1 MAKIDLNTVSSGYL
15 SQAALNANFTAIEDE
30 FQNKVLYRDNP
41 SGEPNSMQTH
51 LDMNGYHVL
60 NAGNPS
66 LMDASNI
73 AYTPNGTGAETRTI
87 AEKLNDV
94 VSVKDFGAVGDGVT
108 DDTAA
113 IQAAINACY
122 SAGGGY
128 VTFPSGTFLTS
139 NTTLKAGVQLEG
151 KGAYATTIKL
161 KNSANADIITVENA
175 YSLFGTTATGTNGW
189 GIHNLTLDG
198 NDTNQSPASPDT
210 CNGIACYSAKYV
222 IRNVIIKNV
231 KGHGIRSE
239 WQQYGEITGGMESSI
254 ENTTVD
260 TVGRH
265 GWWAK
270 GPHDHHAIHFVVVD
284 ASKEANNTYS
294 GIYTEGYMNGRFFNC
309 HVWHRSAATNRCA
322 YAVSSGGG
330 NQFVAC
336 HFEGCRSQLQ
346 HRGQYDVVSSSLFY
360 AHFGSAGTAMVCVAN
375 NDNLHS
381 NCLYQN
387 STSADCYAIEFLSSA
402 AGNAIASARFLG
414 FSQRTPFL
422 FTSDGGLNVID
433 GNGYATPGGATSF
446 GGTKSATTR
455 VSYRQSG
462 TAISVNDIGSL
473 TETISI
479 GGSSGA
485 EGLKVISAANVVNR
499 LEAYGQQTG
508 NSPRL
513 YAQGSDTNVG
523 LQLSSKGTGSVD
535 ICTNLFAQLQAR
547 FNHIASAVNYLS
559 FNGAATGSLPQ
570 VVATGSDTNIS
581 LALKPKG
588 TGIVFVNGPIAFQAP
603 ASATPSD
610 NEYMT
615 FQLTSNTQ
623 LTIKVKGTDGTVRS
637 ANLTLA

>member
-1 MAKIDLNTVSSGYL
+1 MPTLSKARQVSTL
-15 SQAALNANFTAIEDE
+15 ADT
-30 FQNKVLYRDNP
+30 
-41 SGEPNSMQTH
+41 
-51 LDMNGYHVL
+51 
-60 NAGNPS
+60 
-66 LMDASNI
+66 
-73 AYTPNGTGAETRTI
+73 
-87 AEKLNDV
+87 V

-113 IQAAINACY
+113 IQAAIDAVY
-122 SAGGGY
+122 AAGGGHIN
-128 VTFPSGTFLTS
+128 FPSGTFLT
-139 NTTLKAGVQLEG
+139 NNITLKAGVQLEG

-161 KNSANADIITVENA
+161 KNNANADIITVENA
-175 YSLFGTTATGTNGW
+175 YSLFGTTATGINGW

-198 NDTNQSPASPDT
+198 NDTNQSPASLDA
-210 CNGIACYSAKYV
+210 CNGITCYSAKYM

-239 WQQYGEITGGMESSI
+239 WQQYGEITGGMESSV
-254 ENTTVD
+254 ENTTID

-270 GPHDHHAIHFVVVD
+270 GPHDHHVIHLVVVD

-309 HVWHRSAATNRCA
+309 HVWHRSTASNRCV

-336 HFEGCRSQLQ
+336 HFEGCRSQLR
-346 HRGQYDVVSSSLFY
+346 HRGQYDIVSSSLFY

-402 AGNAIASARFLG
+402 AGNAIASGRFLG

-433 GNGYATPGGATSF
+433 GNGFATAGGATSF

-455 VSYRQSG
+455 ASYRQNG
-462 TAISVNDIGSL
+462 TVITVNDLGPL
-473 TETISI
+473 TETISL
-479 GGSSGA
+479 GGTSGA
-485 EGLKVISAANVVNR
+485 EALKVLSVANTVNR
-499 LEAYGQQTG
+499 LESYGNLTG
-508 NSPRL
+508 GSPRL
-513 YAQGSDTNVG
+513 YSNGSDTNVG
-523 LQLSSKGTGSVD
+523 FQISSKGTGN
-535 ICTNLFAQLQAR
+535 IEFLTNLFGQVQAR
-547 FNHIASAVNYLS
+547 ITHVANAVNFLS
-559 FNGAATGSLPQ
+559 LNGGAAGSPPEL
-570 VVATGSDTNIS
+570 VALGSDTNVS
-581 LALKPKG
+581 LLLKPKG

-603 ASATPSD
+603 ASATPSN

-637 ANLTLA
+637 ANLTLT